1 MRKVGIVKKLSHI
14 SLFSK
19 DLKKVEKFY
28 CKVLRLKIVHE
39 FVNEKTN
46 KVYGFFIYAG
56 KNTMLE
62 FFLTKNEI
70 KNDLKFK
77 HICFQV
83 SNIKKVLNYLK
94 KKGFKG
100 VISRGKT
107 DKTLNFSIKDYEN
120 NEVEFHQYDKDS
132 KISKYFKN

>member
-1 MRKVGIVKKLSHI
+1 
-14 SLFSK
+14 
-19 DLKKVEKFY
+19 
-28 CKVLRLKIVHE
+28 
-39 FVNEKTN
+39 
-46 KVYGFFIYAG
+46 
-56 KNTMLE
+56 MLE

>member
-28 CKVLRLKIVHE
+28 CKVLRLKIVHK
-39 FVNEKTN
+39 FVNEETN

-62 FFLTKNEI
+62 FFLTKNKI
-70 KNDLKFK
+70 KNDLTFK

-83 SNIKKVLNYLK
+83 SNIKKVLNYLQ

-120 NEVEFHQYDKDS
+120 NEVEFHQYDKHS
-132 KISKYFKN
+132 KVSKYFKN